1 MGLGLSWQQAA
12 LELTAPCSR
21 SRLDYPTSGLHGDT
35 GPSLALLPE
44 WIKAKPFYIPLFC
57 CAEVAAQCVKHLTSI
72 CHLSIQ
78 SSPAKSKDFT
88 PQRLLPH
95 LAGADGLSNKCHLI
109 EMWQR
114 WDQVFLSGISVV
126 GFTHL
131 RGSSCPTYLFTGGA
145 WHHSCSRW
153 GAQNNSTT
161 SSTPAAQQPP
171 KLALGSEMRWGF
183 QLSWWKVP

>member
-78 SSPAKSKDFT
+78 SSPAKSKDFMHA
-88 PQRLLPH
+88 PEA
-95 LAGADGLSNKCHLI
+95 LASFG
-109 EMWQR
+109 
-114 WDQVFLSGISVV
+114 
-126 GFTHL
+126 
-131 RGSSCPTYLFTGGA
+131 
-145 WHHSCSRW
+145 W
-153 GAQNNSTT
+153 GRRIV
-161 SSTPAAQQPP
+161 QQMP
-171 KLALGSEMRWGF
+171 LN
-183 QLSWWKVP
+183 